1 MEAEVGV
8 DSPQAHGKASASW
21 SFHPIILTNSLT
33 IPKFLLFNTSGKEKD
48 FVLKRITHVL
58 KNTAASKWVV
68 YSILAI
74 CFVSS
79 ILLVN
84 NNHSFYDRTIAQV
97 TKNEVVETTDVTDMH
112 GNEDTLF
119 TQKLEAYV
127 KNGKEKGKTILLN
140 NEYSSSGAYDQQ
152 YNVGNE
158 LFVSIDS
165 TMGNELVG
173 SITDVK
179 RDKYVLIV
187 AWIFVF
193 VLLIVGHKQGLLA
206 IVSFAINVMIL
217 SLALDIYVKYYDVS
231 LLVVCGICILLF
243 TAISLLLV
251 SGRSEKTYAA
261 IAATLIATVVSLSIV
276 SFVIWITAGD
286 GLRYEE
292 MQFLTRP
299 YHTIFMA
306 GLFIGSLG
314 AIMDVAITMSS
325 SLFALYERDRT
336 ISVKAL
342 RKSGIDI
349 GKDIM
354 GTITSILFFAYIS
367 GSIPMLI
374 LYLKNA
380 SPVGFALSM
389 NLSLELARALAG
401 GIGIVLT
408 IPIGL
413 YITIF
418 FIERKRA
425 RA

>member
-1 MEAEVGV
+1 MVLNRIRNITTW
-8 DSPQAHGKASASW
+8 QW
-21 SFHPIILTNSLT
+21 IL
-33 IPKFLLFNTSGKEKD
+33 FLI
-48 FVLKRITHVL
+48 V
-58 KNTAASKWVV
+58 
-68 YSILAI
+68 AI
-74 CFVSS
+74 CCLGSIAFVHQ
-79 ILLVN
+79 
-84 NNHSFYDRTIAQV
+84 NHSFYDRPIAKVIDTTI
-97 TKNEVVETTDVTDMH
+97 KEETSVTDMH

-119 TQKLEAYV
+119 VQQIVARIM
-127 KNGKEKGKTILLN
+127 NGEEKGRDVQLV

-152 YNVGNE
+152 YHIGNE
-158 LFVSIDS
+158 VFVSIDS
-165 TMGNELVG
+165 KVGEQVAG

-179 RDKYVLIV
+179 RDKYVLVV

-193 VLLIVGHKQGLLA
+193 TLLIVGHKQGLLA
-206 IVSFAINVMIL
+206 IVGFVLNVLVLSF
-217 SLALDIYVKYYDVS
+217 ALDIYVKYYEVS

-243 TAISLLLV
+243 TTISLLLV
-251 SGRSEKTYAA
+251 SGRTEKTYAA
-261 IAATLIATVVSLSIV
+261 IVATLVATVISLSIT
-276 SFVIWITAGD
+276 SLVIWITSGN

-325 SLFALYERDRT
+325 SMFALYERDRT

-342 RKSGIDI
+342 RASGLDI

-413 YITIF
+413 YTAIF

-425 RA
+425 RI